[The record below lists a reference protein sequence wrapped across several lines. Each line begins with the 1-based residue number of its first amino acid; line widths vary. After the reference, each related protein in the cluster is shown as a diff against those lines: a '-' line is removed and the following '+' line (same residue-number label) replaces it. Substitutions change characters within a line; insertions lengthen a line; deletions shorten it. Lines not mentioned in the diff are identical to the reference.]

1 MKTWVTSDLHLGH
14 TNIQKFCPSTRSRF
28 SNVDEMNETMVREWN
43 ELVSVEDK
51 VFILGDVAFLPA
63 RRAVE
68 LLKEMNGTKI
78 LIEGNHDRK
87 LVKDPAFRK
96 CFSEIHQYLR
106 YNYQG
111 QLVIMFHFPIFDH
124 DQAARG
130 SIMLHG
136 HRHGNPT
143 NLAGRIM
150 DVGFDATG
158 KIVTLLDDIVRD
170 MQSVTSMYHHE
181 REKDL

>member
-1 MKTWVTSDLHLGH
+1 M
-14 TNIQKFCPSTRSRF
+14 KFCPKTRSRF
-28 SNVDEMNETMVREWN
+28 SNVDEMNETMIREWN
-43 ELVSVEDK
+43 ESVSPEDQ

-63 RRAVE
+63 GRAVE
-68 LLKEMNGTKI
+68 MLKRMNGSKI

-87 LVKDPAFRK
+87 LVKDSGFRK

-106 YNYQG
+106 YKHG
-111 QLVIMFHFPIFDH
+111 EQLIIMFHFPIFDH

-143 NLAGRIM
+143 GLDGRIM

-158 KIVTLLDDIVRD
+158 KIVSDLDNIVKD
-170 MQSVTSMYHHE
+170 MQSVKSMYHHDPI
-181 REKDL
+181 REL